1 MTTNTLERVLTP
13 SIAQAFDRAQIEAMI
28 LAGNAPRG
36 LRVHGHLSF
45 AGSRALTQ
53 LPDDLR
59 VDSLDISGCVNLTA
73 LPEGLR
79 ATRLDGTGCHG
90 LTELPRRLHCY
101 ELTLRD
107 TSISSLP
114 ADIQVEYR
122 LDLTGC
128 AELQCL
134 PVGLKVGTLVL
145 QGCTSLRALP
155 EGLEVYFLDIGGC
168 SRLAQ
173 WPTQATV
180 RIGRLNARGCR
191 ALTELPTWM
200 TQLAQLDLRGCESL
214 TSLPETLRV
223 TSWLDLADTQITSLP
238 PQLAGARLR
247 WRGVPIDARIA
258 FQPETIT
265 AREVLDTVNSEL
277 RRVLLERMGYERFLL
292 DAHAEELNR
301 DTDPGGERRLLR
313 VKMVGDEALVC
324 ISVLC
329 PSTGRQYIIRVPP
342 QTKTC
347 RQAAAW
353 IAGFD
358 RTDDYRPI
366 MET

>member
-1 MTTNTLERVLTP
+1 MTTTLDRILTP
-13 SIAQAFDRAQIEAMI
+13 SIAQAFDRAQIESMI
-28 LAGNAPRG
+28 LAGRAPRG

-45 AGSRALTQ
+45 AGNRTLTQ
-53 LPDDLR
+53 LPEDLR
-59 VDSLDISGCVNLTA
+59 VDSLDLSGCANLTS

-79 ATRLDGTGCHG
+79 ATRLDCTGCHG
-90 LTELPRRLHCY
+90 LTSLPRRLHCY

-107 TSISSLP
+107 TSITTLP
-114 ADIQVEYR
+114 SDLQVEYR

-128 AELQCL
+128 AELQSL
-134 PVGLKVGTLVL
+134 PEGLKVGSLAL
-145 QGCTSLRALP
+145 QGCASLRALP
-155 EGLEVYFLDIGGC
+155 EGLEVYFLDISGC
-168 SRLAQ
+168 TRLAR
-173 WPTQATV
+173 WPEQATV
-180 RIGRLNARGCR
+180 RVGRLNARGCR
-191 ALTELPTWM
+191 ALSYLPSWM

-214 TSLPETLRV
+214 TALPQTLRV
-223 TSWLDLADTQITSLP
+223 SSWIDLADTQITELP
-238 PQLAGARLR
+238 AQLAGARLR

-258 FQPETIT
+258 FHPETIT
-265 AREVLDTVNSEL
+265 AREVLGTTNAEL
-277 RRVLLERMGYERFLL
+277 RRVLLERMGYERFLS
-292 DAHAEELNR
+292 DAHADELDR

-313 VKMVGDEALVC
+313 VPMINDEALVC

-342 QTKTC
+342 RTRTC

-358 RTDDYRPI
+358 NTDDYRPI